1 VVSPVGPD
9 KVLPLEDAIERWVRP
24 RTTLHFA
31 FTHNR
36 PAASMAAL
44 LRRFRGTS
52 PGFTLAHLFTAGP
65 AIAMLSEG
73 LVRKLVTALVLE
85 PYPAPA
91 PSRPAR
97 RALANGDLELEHH
110 SVLSYVARLQAAAL
124 GLPGLPVRGPAG
136 TTMAE
141 EPPEAFRER
150 PDGLVEARPLV
161 PDLSFVH
168 APCADRHGNV
178 LLAPP
183 CAEGTWGALAARE
196 GVVVT
201 VERLV
206 EPEVLR
212 RHALLPSVPSH
223 RVRSV
228 SVAPMGAHPAGQA
241 AGGIEGVEAYGD
253 DVAFYSEGRAAGRS
267 ETDWQR
273 WVERWLL
280 EPADRETYLARL
292 GPERALWLM
301 GTARPDSW
309 RAELLAA
316 RERLDLGAPSNATER
331 MTIAASRLL
340 ASKVDVQDHASILSG
355 QGSANLA
362 AWLAHG
368 LLADRGRTVQLV
380 AEVGMAGYVPR
391 PCDPFLFN
399 HRNLATCTARADATA
414 ALGLLVG
421 GSQARCLGS
430 LGAGQVD
437 AQGRFNSTRLADG
450 TLLVGSGGAAD
461 VAATAAEV
469 VLTLPAGAH
478 RLVEELPYVTGVG
491 DRVTAVVTDRGIF
504 EKARGDAPLRLTRL
518 VGPPAEVE
526 THVRDLRQR
535 VGFSFQTAADLEVEP
550 EPTAESLER
559 LRLYD
564 PERAFLGPPDA

>member
-1 VVSPVGPD
+1 MSPVGPD

-292 GPERALWLM
+292 GPERADGGERAGQRRLLGVEHLDEESAM
-301 GTARPDSW
+301 GRGDVRIGLVRLIRRGTAD
-309 RAELLAA
+309 E
-316 RERLDLGAPSNATER
+316 
-331 MTIAASRLL
+331 
-340 ASKVDVQDHASILSG
+340 DH
-355 QGSANLA
+355 
-362 AWLAHG
+362 
-368 LLADRGRTVQLV
+368 
-380 AEVGMAGYVPR
+380 
-391 PCDPFLFN
+391 
-399 HRNLATCTARADATA
+399 
-414 ALGLLVG
+414 
-421 GSQARCLGS
+421 
-430 LGAGQVD
+430 GAGEGQRAGPPGAGESATGSMGQVH
-437 AQGRFNSTRLADG
+437 GRFRHRHF
-450 TLLVGSGGAAD
+450 LLRRFSVSSG
-461 VAATAAEV
+461 V
-469 VLTLPAGAH
+469 
-478 RLVEELPYVTGVG
+478 
-491 DRVTAVVTDRGIF
+491 
-504 EKARGDAPLRLTRL
+504 
-518 VGPPAEVE
+518 
-526 THVRDLRQR
+526 
-535 VGFSFQTAADLEVEP
+535 
-550 EPTAESLER
+550 
-559 LRLYD
+559 
-564 PERAFLGPPDA
+564 